1 MQSQPSQSPAVC
13 GCPWLLSF
21 PLLWSLTRFLHSLSM
36 AQEGHGMPAV
46 SKNPA
51 SFQGRLQAYGFFHK
65 PSAGRGWNLLPGS
78 PWLQEV
84 QTPFL
89 HQGDELGPATLP
101 CGPRQVTLAG
111 LSLPILKLGT
121 IGTSPGGPVGF
132 PGGTTCKEP
141 TFDPW
146 VGKMPWRRVWQP
158 TLVPSPGES
167 HGQRRLAA
175 YGPWG

>member
-1 MQSQPSQSPAVC
+1 MPETQSQPSQSPAVC
-13 GCPWLLSF
+13 GCPWLFSF
-21 PLLWSLTRFLHSLSM
+21 PFLWSSMCFLHSLSM
-36 AQEGHGMPAV
+36 GSGEGHGMPAV
-46 SKNPA
+46 SNNPA

-101 CGPRQVTLAG
+101 RGPRQVTLAG

-121 IGTSPGGPVGF
+121 IGTSPGSPV
-132 PGGTTCKEP
+132 
-141 TFDPW
+141 
-146 VGKMPWRRVWQP
+146 VRIH
-158 TLVPSPGES
+158 PSSAGDTGLIPS
-167 HGQRRLAA
+167 
-175 YGPWG
+175 

>member
-1 MQSQPSQSPAVC
+1 MHQAGFSGRCQRCSPSPHRALQSVVVPGFSASLCFGPSRAFSIVS
-13 GCPWLLSF
+13 PWLG
-21 PLLWSLTRFLHSLSM
+21 R
-36 AQEGHGMPAV
+36 GMGCRLFQ
-46 SKNPA
+46 KNPS

-121 IGTSPGGPVGF
+121 IGTSPGGPV
-132 PGGTTCKEP
+132 
-141 TFDPW
+141 
-146 VGKMPWRRVWQP
+146 VRIH
-158 TLVPSPGES
+158 PSSAGDTGLIPS
-167 HGQRRLAA
+167 
-175 YGPWG
+175 